1 MLDNYL
7 QEIAKRRAKRKAE
20 EQAKRDAEAKNT
32 WKLNPEDFEEPTGVY
47 AFMKKKKDDED
58 EEE

>member
-1 MLDNYL
+1 MLEGYL

-32 WKLNPEDFEEPTGVY
+32 WKLAPEDFEEPTGVY
-47 AFMKKKKDDED
+47 AFMKKKKDEDED
-58 EEE
+58 E